1 MQQMLENITPF
12 DLIAVA
18 IILVSA
24 IMAFARGFL
33 RELATLGAF
42 IGATAAATLAVRYFR
57 DDVVNL
63 LPPETDPQVITLAL
77 ILIAFVIV
85 YVIVAWFGQ
94 RLSKNIQGL
103 DGIGML
109 DRLSG
114 LVFGAARGI
123 VALVFFLVL
132 VNIFLEEERIPGYIQ
147 DGFTYPILR
156 DLSHYVSANAD
167 KVAADEVPGLPSDPE
182 TGQ

>member
-1 MQQMLENITPF
+1 MLESITPF

-18 IILVSA
+18 IIIISA

-42 IGATAAATLAVRYFR
+42 IGATAAATLAVKFFR
-57 DDVVNL
+57 DDVVTF
-63 LPPETDPQVITLAL
+63 LPPNTNPQVITMAL
-77 ILIAFVIV
+77 ILVAFVVV

-109 DRLSG
+109 DRLAG
-114 LVFGAARGI
+114 LVFGAARGVI
-123 VALVFFLVL
+123 ALVFFLVL

-156 DLSHYVSANAD
+156 EMSQYVNTNAN
-167 KVAADEVPGLPSDPE
+167 KVAADVQPGLPTDPE

>member
-1 MQQMLENITPF
+1 MLELITPF

-18 IILVSA
+18 IVAISA

-42 IGATAAATLAVRYFR
+42 IGATAAATMAVKFFR
-57 DDVVNL
+57 DDVVTL
-63 LPPETDPQVITLAL
+63 LPPNTNPQVITLAL
-77 ILIAFVIV
+77 VLIAFVVV
-85 YVIVAWFGQ
+85 YVVVAWFGQ

-109 DRLSG
+109 DRIAG
-114 LVFGAARGI
+114 LIFGAARGI
-123 VALVFFLVL
+123 IALVFFLVL
-132 VNIFLEEERIPGYIQ
+132 VNIFLEEERVPGYIQ

-156 DLSHYVSANAD
+156 GMSQYVDTNAN
-167 KVAADEVPGLPSDPE
+167 KVAADVTPALPTDPE

>member
-1 MQQMLENITPF
+1 MLELITPF

-18 IILVSA
+18 IIIISA

-42 IGATAAATLAVRYFR
+42 IGATAAATLAVKYFR
-57 DDVVNL
+57 DDIEGM
-63 LPPETDPQVITLAL
+63 LPEGTNPQVVTLAL
-77 ILIAFVIV
+77 VLFAFVIV
-85 YVIVAWFGQ
+85 YIVVAWFGQ

-109 DRLSG
+109 DRIAG
-114 LVFGAARGI
+114 LVFGFARGVI
-123 VALVFFLVL
+123 ALVFFLVL

-156 DLSHYVSANAD
+156 EMTQYVNTNAN
-167 KVAADEVPGLPSDPE
+167 KVAADVNPGLPTGPE